1 MFIGRD
7 SERKALLKAYDNDES
22 NFIAIY
28 GRRRIGKTF
37 LVKETLKDK
46 FTFIHTGGFNL
57 KRKDQLKLFS
67 NSLKEQGLENI
78 SKIDDWI
85 DAFENLKNVI
95 KKSNAKKKVIFLDE
109 LSWLDTSKSG
119 FISALESFWNGWCC
133 FRNDILLIVC
143 ASSASWIINKIIHNR
158 GGLYNR
164 LSNCICLKPFTL
176 KECKEY
182 LFSKGIK
189 YDEYQILQL
198 YMVLGGVPFYYSFV
212 EKGKSAS
219 QNINSLFFEENAKL
233 RNEFDYLYQSIFN
246 NYEDYL
252 NIVKII
258 STKKSGINRN
268 EIAKLTKLPNNGEL
282 SKKLVDLQS
291 CGFIKKYIKYGNK
304 SNDANYQLIDNFTLF
319 YYSFLYNKPT
329 DNNYWLNNIN
339 NPKINTWEGLAFELV
354 ALQHINNIKE
364 GLGIRG
370 VSTNEY
376 SWYEKENNTP
386 GCQIDL
392 LIERK
397 DRIINICEIKFKRE
411 EYTLNKKDND
421 NIINKE
427 KIFLSKTK
435 VTLAT
440 SLVLITTYGLKE
452 NQYSSIFNNV
462 ITCSDLF
469 KM

>member
-219 QNINSLFFEENAKL
+219 QNINSLFF
-233 RNEFDYLYQSIFN
+233 
-246 NYEDYL
+246 
-252 NIVKII
+252 
-258 STKKSGINRN
+258 
-268 EIAKLTKLPNNGEL
+268 
-282 SKKLVDLQS
+282 
-291 CGFIKKYIKYGNK
+291 
-304 SNDANYQLIDNFTLF
+304 
-319 YYSFLYNKPT
+319 
-329 DNNYWLNNIN
+329 
-339 NPKINTWEGLAFELV
+339 
-354 ALQHINNIKE
+354 
-364 GLGIRG
+364 
-370 VSTNEY
+370 
-376 SWYEKENNTP
+376 
-386 GCQIDL
+386 
-392 LIERK
+392 
-397 DRIINICEIKFKRE
+397 
-411 EYTLNKKDND
+411 
-421 NIINKE
+421 
-427 KIFLSKTK
+427 
-435 VTLAT
+435 
-440 SLVLITTYGLKE
+440 
-452 NQYSSIFNNV
+452 
-462 ITCSDLF
+462 
-469 KM
+469 